1 MTIDFAGLISR
12 LRRRLGPSGILTE
25 LVDTDPYCEDW
36 RRLYH
41 GRTPAVMRPANTQEV
56 ADVVRL
62 CAEAR
67 APLVP
72 MGGNT
77 SMVGGAAVSED
88 GSQLILSLQRMS
100 RVRGI
105 DPVDMTMEIE
115 AGVTLKAAQ
124 LAAEE
129 AGCLLPLSI
138 SSEGSAQIGGVLATN
153 AGGNN
158 TVRYGNARDLVLG
171 LEVVL
176 PDGQVWNGLR
186 RLHKDNTGYCL
197 RQLFVGS
204 EGTLGIITA
213 AVLKLFPRPREIEV
227 ALCAVASPEA
237 ALKLFQA
244 CQHHDPAAIQAFEYM
259 SGAGMVLVERFILD
273 AKPPLAAPAPHY
285 VLLELATPR
294 EGAGLRGALEA
305 LLGQAMEQGIVTD
318 AVIAESGAQRAAIWK
333 LREEH
338 SEAQKRA
345 GASVKNDISVPVSRV
360 PELIRRATEICER
373 LVPGIRCVPFGHL
386 GDGNIHFNLVQPE
399 GADGAAFLARDHEL
413 MDAVNEIVRDLDG
426 SFSAEHGIGRL
437 KPYMMPD
444 WRGGAELELMRRI
457 KAALDPPGCST
468 RARCCPDDRPRN
480 RNQPLHH
487 RRLRRRHPL
496 RRRRHPRQRRRCAC
510 AARRFRRAYR
520 GRRRRAAHR
529 HPVRDPVGPLGRQ
542 QHPAS
547 YRRRLYTRRRHPAER
562 AGRRL
567 CSPCRG

>member
-1 MTIDFAGLISR
+1 MDNDYAGLLGR
-12 LRRRLGPSGILTE
+12 LRQRLGPSGILTE
-25 LVDTDPYCEDW
+25 TADTDPYCQDW

-41 GRTPAVMRPANTQEV
+41 GRTPAVLRPANTAEV
-56 ADVVRL
+56 ADAMRL
-62 CAEAR
+62 CAEYR
-67 APLVP
+67 VPIVP

-77 SMVGGAAVSED
+77 SMVGGAAVAED
-88 GSQLILSLQRMS
+88 GSQIVLSLSRMN
-100 RVRGI
+100 RVREI

-124 LAAEE
+124 IAAQE
-129 AGCLLPLSI
+129 ADCLLPLSI

-176 PDGQVWNGLR
+176 PGGEVWNGLR

-213 AVLKLFPRPREIEV
+213 GVLKLFPRPREIEV
-227 ALCAVASPEA
+227 ALCAVVSPEG
-237 ALKLFQA
+237 ALQLFQA
-244 CQHHDPAAIQAFEYM
+244 CQQHDAAAIQAFEYM
-259 SGAGMVLVERFILD
+259 SGAGMALVERFIPD
-273 AKPPLAAPAPHY
+273 TRPPLSTPVAHY
-285 VLLELATPR
+285 VLVELATPR
-294 EGAGLRGALEA
+294 QGAGLRGALEE
-305 LLGQAMEQGIVTD
+305 LLAAAMQKGIVVD
-318 AVIAESGAQRAAIWK
+318 AVIAESGLQRAAIWK

-360 PELIRRATEICER
+360 PELIRRAAEACER

-386 GDGNIHFNLVQPE
+386 GDGNIHFNVVQPE

-413 MDAVNEIVRDLDG
+413 MDAVNEIVRDLGG

-457 KAALDPPGCST
+457 KAALDPAGLLNPGKML
-468 RARCCPDDRPRN
+468 P
-480 RNQPLHH
+480 
-487 RRLRRRHPL
+487 
-496 RRRRHPRQRRRCAC
+496 
-510 AARRFRRAYR
+510 
-520 GRRRRAAHR
+520 
-529 HPVRDPVGPLGRQ
+529 
-542 QHPAS
+542 
-547 YRRRLYTRRRHPAER
+547 
-562 AGRRL
+562 
-567 CSPCRG
+567 

>member
-1 MTIDFAGLISR
+1 MTNDYAGLLDR
-12 LRRRLGPSGILTE
+12 LRQRLGPSGILTDP
-25 LVDTDPYCEDW
+25 VDTEPYCEDW

-41 GRTPAVMRPANTQEV
+41 GRTPAVLRPANTAEV
-56 ADVVRL
+56 ADAVRL

-67 APLVP
+67 APIVP

-88 GSQLILSLQRMS
+88 GSQMILSLSRMS
-100 RVRGI
+100 RMRAI
-105 DPVDMTMEIE
+105 DLVDMTMEIE

-124 LAAEE
+124 LAARE
-129 AGCLLPLSI
+129 ADCLLPLSI

-213 AVLKLFPRPREIEV
+213 AVLKLWPRPREIEV

-237 ALKLFQA
+237 ALQLFQA
-244 CQHHDPAAIQAFEYM
+244 CQQHDATAIQAFEYM
-259 SGAGMVLVERFILD
+259 SGVGMALVERFIPD
-273 AKPPLAAPAPHY
+273 ARPPLSGPAAHY
-285 VLLELATPR
+285 VLVELATSR
-294 EGAGLRGALEA
+294 AGAGLRGALEELLAAA
-305 LLGQAMEQGIVTD
+305 LKRGIVTD
-318 AVIAESGAQRAAIWK
+318 AVIAESGAQRTAIWK

-360 PELIRRATEICER
+360 PELIRRATVACES

-399 GADGAAFLARDHEL
+399 AADGDAFLAGDHAL
-413 MDAVNEIVRDLDG
+413 MDAVNGIVHDLDG

-437 KPYMMPD
+437 KPYMMPE

-457 KAALDPPGCST
+457 KAALDPMGLLNPGKML
-468 RARCCPDDRPRN
+468 P
-480 RNQPLHH
+480 
-487 RRLRRRHPL
+487 
-496 RRRRHPRQRRRCAC
+496 
-510 AARRFRRAYR
+510 
-520 GRRRRAAHR
+520 GK
-529 HPVRDPVGPLGRQ
+529 
-542 QHPAS
+542 
-547 YRRRLYTRRRHPAER
+547 
-562 AGRRL
+562 
-567 CSPCRG
+567 